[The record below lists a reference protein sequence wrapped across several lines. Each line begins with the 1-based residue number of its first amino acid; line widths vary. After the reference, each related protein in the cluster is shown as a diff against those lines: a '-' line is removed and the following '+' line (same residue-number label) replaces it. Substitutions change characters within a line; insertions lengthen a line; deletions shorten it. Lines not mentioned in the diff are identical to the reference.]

1 MAVFK
6 NGHAWRAVVL
16 LCGMVWLGSTSP
28 SVAGPAGIP
37 YSRAHLEISDEPF
50 GRYVEPFHSGGLLRK
65 CAHKL
70 EDERVQLALCD
81 GDRERCV
88 SEAALKFLRI
98 VDAGRQRQGRARLS
112 EINRAINLAIRPME
126 DLEQY
131 GQIDVWS
138 SPLVTF
144 STGAGDYED
153 YAIAKYV
160 ALQMVGI
167 PAEDLRIVVV
177 IDADGKGH
185 AVTSVRS
192 DGHWLIL
199 DNQLTAIAEDVN
211 ARNYRARFVIEES
224 GVMEFSD
231 APRAASAPM
240 RNRLPSR
247 LKYHATRW
255 QDAGVSSFCMT
266 TRQLLFPIQPKSP
279 AKVARIEAYNSE
291 NRASIAVSSYQN
303 QQV

>member
-1 MAVFK
+1 MAEFK
-6 NGHAWRAVVL
+6 NARAWRAVVL
-16 LCGMVWLGSTSP
+16 LCGMVWLGSAGP

-37 YSRAHLEISDEPF
+37 YSRAHLDISNEPF
-50 GRYVEPFHSGGLLRK
+50 GLYVQPVHSGGLLRK
-65 CAHKL
+65 WLGVAHKL

-98 VDAGRQRQGRARLS
+98 VDSGRQRDGRARLA

-131 GQIDVWS
+131 GEVDVWS

-144 STGAGDYED
+144 NTGAGDCED

-177 IDADGKGH
+177 VDVDGKGH
-185 AVTSVRS
+185 AVASVRS

-199 DNQLTAIAEDVN
+199 DNQQMAMVEDVD
-211 ARNYRARFVIEES
+211 ARTYRARFVIEES
-224 GVMEFSD
+224 GVMEYSD
-231 APRAASAPM
+231 APRAVRAPK
-240 RNRLPSR
+240 RDNIVTIAAQPDSV
-247 LKYHATRW
+247 T
-255 QDAGVSSFCMT
+255 SS
-266 TRQLLFPIQPKSP
+266 K
-279 AKVARIEAYNSE
+279 
-291 NRASIAVSSYQN
+291 
-303 QQV
+303 

>member
-6 NGHAWRAVVL
+6 NGHALRAVVL
-16 LCGMVWLGSTSP
+16 LCGMVWLGSAGP

-37 YSRAHLEISDEPF
+37 YSRAHLGISDEPF
-50 GRYVEPFHSGGLLRK
+50 GRYVEPVYSGGLLRK
-65 CAHKL
+65 WRGVAHKL

-98 VDAGRQRQGRARLS
+98 VDAGRQRQGRARLG

-131 GQIDVWS
+131 GEVDVWS

-144 STGAGDYED
+144 NTGAGDCED

-192 DGHWLIL
+192 DGRWLIL
-199 DNQLTAIAEDVN
+199 DNQLTAIVEDVN
-211 ARNYRARFVIEES
+211 AHTYRARFVIEES
-224 GVMEFSD
+224 GVMEYSE
-231 APRAASAPM
+231 APRAVSAPM
-240 RNRLPSR
+240 RNNITMI
-247 LKYHATRW
+247 AAET
-255 QDAGVSSFCMT
+255 
-266 TRQLLFPIQPKSP
+266 
-279 AKVARIEAYNSE
+279 NSVT
-291 NRASIAVSSYQN
+291 ASK
-303 QQV
+303 